1 MDDDTVGMEVDPDIA
16 AAMGFAAFG
25 SSTKGSR
32 KFGGGEAV
40 TENYSPRQ
48 SRPTDFGTDANRV
61 ELGPRKRQGEGAD
74 MTDLGPRKRKV
85 EHHDVDPA
93 SKAAYTSDVP
103 TGSRHAEAVTAQ
115 SDMRA
120 TTPPQGNGPRQ
131 NESVETQSAVA
142 AKDSQKK
149 KETVPTGL
157 AAFLA
162 RGKGLPE
169 KPPTTSSNHTIGSNE
184 VGGPT
189 NLPEML
195 DTQPASTNAEPDLHA
210 LRNGIRNE
218 NGDIA
223 YFLPSFIEDPWAHLE
238 KS

>member
-40 TENYSPRQ
+40 TENHRPRQ

-61 ELGPRKRQGEGAD
+61 ELGPRKRQGEGISKSRKPSCFTNMIPGAD

-85 EHHDVDPA
+85 EHHDVNPA

-115 SDMRA
+115 SDMRV
-120 TTPPQGNGPRQ
+120 TTPHQGSRF
-131 NESVETQSAVA
+131 
-142 AKDSQKK
+142 
-149 KETVPTGL
+149 TGQ
-157 AAFLA
+157 
-162 RGKGLPE
+162 
-169 KPPTTSSNHTIGSNE
+169 I
-184 VGGPT
+184 
-189 NLPEML
+189 NL
-195 DTQPASTNAEPDLHA
+195 S
-210 LRNGIRNE
+210 
-218 NGDIA
+218 
-223 YFLPSFIEDPWAHLE
+223 
-238 KS
+238 

>member
-40 TENYSPRQ
+40 TENHRPRQ

-85 EHHDVDPA
+85 EHHDVNPA

-115 SDMRA
+115 SDMRV
-120 TTPPQGNGPRQ
+120 TTPHQGNGPRQ
-131 NESVETQSAVA
+131 SEGTESQSTVP
-142 AKDSQKK
+142 AKESQKK

-169 KPPTTSSNHTIGSNE
+169 KPPTPSSNHTTGSNE
-184 VGGPT
+184 AVGPT
-189 NLPEML
+189 SLPEML